1 MPGMLRREGVWGSIG
16 AAIAASYPADF
27 LFSTRNAPEGMG
39 HAILQETQ
47 QEEAWVR
54 KAPATTE
61 KNTQLL
67 AGFWISAQDARQ
79 LSMSLAYLRFGIF
92 KRSVARDDSTHFFLK
107 GSLTKTEMAE
117 YPGAECAANTAELS

>member
-1 MPGMLRREGVWGSIG
+1 
-16 AAIAASYPADF
+16 
-27 LFSTRNAPEGMG
+27 MG
-39 HAILQETQ
+39 HAVLQETQ

-54 KAPATTE
+54 KAPATTRFAEGGSSAE

-79 LSMSLAYLRFGIF
+79 LQSMSLAYLRFGIF
-92 KRSVARDDSTHFFLK
+92 KRSVARDDSTRIFLK
-107 GSLTKTEMAE
+107 GSLTKTDMAE